1 MRLIPAIAVFEMTH
15 GASALGSEFDAFLFA
30 PIGWDK
36 NEMALSV
43 VSALARL
50 DVDPWTEA
58 AKLAK
63 LPKPAAESRLA
74 GLLADLPGGPPAH
87 FDPRKGAARLVAL
100 LPREAASASLAPQIV
115 QTAIAAPKYHIVAF
129 IVLAV
134 LMFSVQYVIASR
146 QPATPVET
154 TGSAVAGTNPPS
166 DPAGS
171 TP

>member
-1 MRLIPAIAVFEMTH
+1 MQLLAAIAVFEMTNL
-15 GASALGSEFDAFLFA
+15 ASALGSEFDAFLFA

-58 AKLAK
+58 AKLAR
-63 LPKPAAESRLA
+63 LPKPAAASRLA

-87 FDPRKGAARLVAL
+87 FDPSKGAARLVAL
-100 LPREAASASLAPQIV
+100 LPRAAVSESLAPRIV
-115 QTAIAAPKYHIVAF
+115 QTATAVPRYHIVAF

-146 QPATPVET
+146 QAATPVET
-154 TGSAVAGTNPPS
+154 TGSTPAVADLPKEPT
-166 DPAGS
+166 GS
-171 TP
+171 AP